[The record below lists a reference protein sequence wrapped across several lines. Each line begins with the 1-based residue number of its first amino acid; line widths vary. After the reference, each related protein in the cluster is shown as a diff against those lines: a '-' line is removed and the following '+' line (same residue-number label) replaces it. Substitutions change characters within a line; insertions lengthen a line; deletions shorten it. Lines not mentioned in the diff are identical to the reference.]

1 MITLKKMEPWKQN
14 RSQEINTQAYKNLV
28 QNKDKAMTD
37 YSINDTINLDSHLGK
52 NNCIYTPY
60 LSLINIA
67 IYQYLNVKMNTR

>member
-37 YSINDTINLDSHLGK
+37 YSINDTINLDSHLGEK
-52 NNCIYTPY
+52 
-60 LSLINIA
+60 
-67 IYQYLNVKMNTR
+67 